1 MVAGLWVLNSGTG
14 HLGTVD
20 RSSGDY
26 TPFVFLPGFVRGLA
40 FHNNHAIIGLS
51 LPRNGAFA
59 GLQLDDE
66 LKIRDADPWCGLQIV
81 NLTSGDVVEWNRFE
95 SAVSELLD
103 VCVLPGVRYPSA
115 NAPGTPEIDKII
127 TLEGAAGT

>member
-1 MVAGLWVLNSGTG
+1 
-14 HLGTVD
+14 
-20 RSSGDY
+20 
-26 TPFVFLPGFVRGLA
+26 
-40 FHNNHAIIGLS
+40 LS